1 MTYLFAN
8 GPLPAHATGVPVTLT
23 VTDSN
28 NNTYVIG
35 TTTSNAQ
42 GTYGL
47 TWTPTIPGNFI
58 VTATFAGS
66 GAYYGSSATSYFC
79 ASPAPA
85 EPTATPVENLA
96 SNTTVEIGIVAIA
109 IIIIVIGAV
118 LAMLVTRKHP

>member
-8 GPLPAHATGVPVTLT
+8 GPLPADATGVPVTLT

-28 NNTYVIG
+28 GNQYIIG

-47 TWTPTIPGNFI
+47 TWKPTISGNYT

-66 GAYYGSSATSYFC
+66 GAYYGSSSTTYFA
-79 ASPAPA
+79 ASPATSV
-85 EPTATPVENLA
+85 PTATPATNL
-96 SNTTVEIGIVAIA
+96 T
-109 IIIIVIGAV
+109 
-118 LAMLVTRKHP
+118 LKHDGF